1 MEICHL
7 TNCALCSTS
16 TSTTP
21 VYVKIKSPDV
31 VGQFVLGALIPGK
44 ILSFTTDM
52 LITPDTEFCH
62 TGDPEDEVHLTGY
75 RYATQVH

>member
-7 TNCALCSTS
+7 TNCALYSTS
-16 TSTTP
+16 SSTRP

-31 VGQFVLGALIPGK
+31 DGQFVLGALIPGK
-44 ILSFTTDM
+44 ILSFATDL

-62 TGDPEDEVHLTGY
+62 TGGPDDEVHLTGY
-75 RYATQVH
+75 R